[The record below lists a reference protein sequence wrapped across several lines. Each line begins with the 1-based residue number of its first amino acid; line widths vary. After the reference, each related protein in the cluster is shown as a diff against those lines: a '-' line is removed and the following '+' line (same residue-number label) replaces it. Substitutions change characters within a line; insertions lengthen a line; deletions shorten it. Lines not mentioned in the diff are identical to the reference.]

1 MCTAVHRPDQVLG
14 DTCGPVNRCRH
25 SISLRPILLPGSH
38 SGATQ
43 IQQRGPSIVLLPAP
57 PRTAMGHSCL
67 SGNIFPPPV
76 HLGSVSPWICCI
88 SHQPAVRVGVVL
100 TASLTSL
107 PSENHRP
114 SVWLNS
120 TSHFHP
126 KSNKTNLEVYP
137 WFASHLTQ
145 PAIALRQRRHL
156 MWHRTTAASPLLAPP
171 PAPDLK
177 CTGFPPR
184 ERRLARCH
192 PSIALGSSRMSD
204 EHYHGTT
211 CRFLCAL
218 SGRTRW
224 VIARDTSA
232 SPCSSM
238 YKLTIGTSPVP
249 RPCLFVHVLDQRLHC
264 KTISPRRR
272 VLQSKV
278 GG

>member
-126 KSNKTNLEVYP
+126 KIQQDQLGSIPLVRISSHTASHSLAPTTAFDVAPHHGGLAASCSTPGAGPQVHRFPATGAPPGPVSPINRPWQLSNVGRALPRHHLPVPVCTERSNKMGDR
-137 WFASHLTQ
+137 A
-145 PAIALRQRRHL
+145 
-156 MWHRTTAASPLLAPP
+156 
-171 PAPDLK
+171 
-177 CTGFPPR
+177 
-184 ERRLARCH
+184 
-192 PSIALGSSRMSD
+192 
-204 EHYHGTT
+204 
-211 CRFLCAL
+211 
-218 SGRTRW
+218 
-224 VIARDTSA
+224 
-232 SPCSSM
+232 
-238 YKLTIGTSPVP
+238 
-249 RPCLFVHVLDQRLHC
+249 
-264 KTISPRRR
+264 
-272 VLQSKV
+272 
-278 GG
+278 